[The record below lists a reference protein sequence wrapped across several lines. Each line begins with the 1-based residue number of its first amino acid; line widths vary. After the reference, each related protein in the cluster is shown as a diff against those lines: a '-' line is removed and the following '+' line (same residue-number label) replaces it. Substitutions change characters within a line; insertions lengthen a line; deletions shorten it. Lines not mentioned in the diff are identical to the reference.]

1 MSYYHKYLKYKQKYN
16 QLKGGVDNEEY
27 YYHGSKFKITDF
39 LEPRPS
45 RVIDGDEAVFAT
57 NTRWLAI
64 YFIASPRDT
73 DIEVGFIHND
83 PYIMEQWPGAFDK
96 VLRNKRGYLYSV
108 KKDQFHSDPRLGMK
122 RHEFI
127 SDDKVKIEK
136 TEVIDDVYEEIEK
149 ADVAIIDFSMKEEFI
164 AEAIQKLKGDKQKK
178 KQQPKQPGERF

>member
-16 QLKGGVDNEEY
+16 QLKGGMTENEY
-27 YYHGSKFKITDF
+27 YYHGSKHKIADY

-45 RVIDGDEAVFAT
+45 KVIEDEKAVFAT

-64 YFIASPRDT
+64 FFIVSPGDA
-73 DIEVGFIHND
+73 DIEVGFINNQ

-96 VLRNKRGYLYSV
+96 HLKDRTGYLYFV

-127 SDDKVKIEK
+127 SDEKVKIEK
-136 TEVIDDVYEEIEK
+136 TEIIDDVYDEIKK
-149 ADVAIIDFSMKEEFI
+149 ADVTMIDFSMKEEFI
-164 AEAIQKLKGDKQKK
+164 SQAIQKLKGNK
-178 KQQPKQPGERF
+178 KQRKQPKLPGERF